1 MAEIIQ
7 WNCRGLKANRQEV
20 ELLIQKYNPSVL
32 LLQETK
38 VPINSTISSFKG
50 FNTFLKIGTIDNE
63 GRAHGGSMILVKN
76 SLAKSEI
83 PLTTNLQ
90 AVACRVSLSHDIS
103 LCSIYVPPHQS
114 LAISELENVIQQL
127 KSPFI
132 LCGDFNAHSPLWG
145 GSNIDS
151 KGKIIEKLLEQSNIC
166 LWNDDSATYLHPALG
181 SFSSIDL
188 SMCSPG
194 IFLNYQWRVEED
206 QWGSDHFPILLFPLR
221 RSDSVPLEKWQFLKA
236 DWESFSAECKDKL
249 NTSEDDQQFDISSF
263 TSTLLDISNKYI
275 PKKTKKIG

>member
-38 VPINSTISSFKG
+38 IPINSTVSSFKG
-50 FNTFLKIGTIDNE
+50 FNTFIKIGTTDNE

-90 AVACRVSLSHDIS
+90 AVACRVSLFHDIS
-103 LCSIYVPPHQS
+103 FCSIYVPPHQS
-114 LAISELENVIQQL
+114 LASSELDNIIQQL

-132 LCGDFNAHSPLWG
+132 ICGDFNAHSPLWG
-145 GSNIDS
+145 GINIDS

-166 LWNDDSATYLHPALG
+166 LWNDDSATSQCVAQA
-181 SFSSIDL
+181 FSSI
-188 SMCSPG
+188 
-194 IFLNYQWRVEED
+194 
-206 QWGSDHFPILLFPLR
+206 
-221 RSDSVPLEKWQFLKA
+221 
-236 DWESFSAECKDKL
+236 
-249 NTSEDDQQFDISSF
+249 IS
-263 TSTLLDISNKYI
+263 
-275 PKKTKKIG
+275 GE

>member
-1 MAEIIQ
+1 
-7 WNCRGLKANRQEV
+7 
-20 ELLIQKYNPSVL
+20 
-32 LLQETK
+32 
-38 VPINSTISSFKG
+38 
-50 FNTFLKIGTIDNE
+50 
-63 GRAHGGSMILVKN
+63 MILVKN

-90 AVACRVSLSHDIS
+90 AVACRVSLFHDIS

-114 LAISELENVIQQL
+114 LASSELDNIIQQL

-132 LCGDFNAHSPLWG
+132 ICGDFNAHSPLWG
-145 GSNIDS
+145 GINIDS

-221 RSDSVPLEKWQFLKA
+221 RSDFVPLEK
-236 DWESFSAECKDKL
+236 
-249 NTSEDDQQFDISSF
+249 
-263 TSTLLDISNKYI
+263 
-275 PKKTKKIG
+275 